1 MPPSCALLGGFQSVH
16 RLHCYG
22 NITQT
27 RNVSEYTLVLAV
39 CLVFYLFVVVLTCLL
54 VKRLKPGVVEM
65 VIVVIMMTTVTV

>member
-1 MPPSCALLGGFQSVH
+1 M
-16 RLHCYG
+16 HCYG

-65 VIVVIMMTTVTV
+65 VIVVIVMTTVTV

>member
-1 MPPSCALLGGFQSVH
+1 
-16 RLHCYG
+16 LHCYG